1 MTRANLDILQKSE
14 TDLILRLSD
23 DLISKNFIAG
33 NTVIISVSADYSNI
47 IGQILRHSLS
57 YKGEICDGFSI
68 DVPYPDEVWDST
80 YLRELESLM
89 SLYRYKLNN
98 KKILLVEAGVI
109 RGSNYKFIINY
120 FKTNLRITQDIYT
133 LALYENSSSKFKSD
147 FVGEY
152 YDDETQ
158 DLTFWWELYNKHW
171 TND

>member
-1 MTRANLDILQKSE
+1 MTRVNLDIFQKSE

-23 DLISKNFIAG
+23 KLLSSNFNAG

-109 RGSNYKFIINY
+109 RGSNYKFIIDY
-120 FKTNLRITQDIYT
+120 FKNNLRINQDIYT
-133 LALYENSSSKFKSD
+133 LALYENSSSKFESD

-158 DLTFWWELYNKHW
+158 DLTFWWEQYNKHW
-171 TND
+171 PND

>member
-1 MTRANLDILQKSE
+1 MRTNLDISQKE
-14 TDLILRLSD
+14 EINITLRLSD
-23 DLISKNFIAG
+23 ILLKNNFNAS

-47 IGQILRHSLS
+47 AGQLLRHSLS
-57 YKGEICDGFSI
+57 HDGEICDGFSI
-68 DVPYPDEVWDST
+68 DVPYPDEVWDTT

-109 RGSNYKFIINY
+109 RGSNYKFIIDYLKN
-120 FKTNLRITQDIYT
+120 NLRITQDIYT
-133 LALYENSSSKFKSD
+133 LALYENSSSKFKSE
-147 FVGEY
+147 FVGEF

-158 DLTFWWELYNKHW
+158 DLTFWWERYNKHW